1 MALLNEEDLKSIISN
16 ALSLSS
22 QEIDENSSSENLTEW
37 DSLGQLS
44 ILSLLDEKTNGE
56 SSHIDGIS
64 ELNSFKELK
73 DNLISKG
80 LLNEG

>member
-1 MALLNEEDLKSIISN
+1 MYNGRVDVMGVPPPKNNFRMI
-16 ALSLSS
+16 
-22 QEIDENSSSENLTEW
+22 
-37 DSLGQLS
+37 
-44 ILSLLDEKTNGE
+44 DEKTNGE
-56 SSHIDGIS
+56 SSHIDRIS